1 MEKDTE
7 EPKTIILMGGDIGGT
22 NSRFALFKVDVS
34 DEIMARGPMDH
45 PPFEIVY
52 AKNYL
57 NADYS
62 MFRDVMTEF
71 FADAEHHS
79 DFARTPDFHLTACCL
94 AVAGPVDDGRANFTN
109 RGWVIDSQDIKE
121 WFGFEHVRVVNDF
134 VASGYGILT
143 LMETEVTVLQ
153 EGKYSQ
159 SAPIAVLGAGTGLG
173 ECFLAPNWSPYGS
186 FYDAYPSEGGHVE
199 FAPKTDIQFKCL
211 QFLSEKFQGRVSVE
225 RIVSGKGLLNVY
237 EFFKSEY
244 PDEFNEGHDH
254 KIINAVEAGAVIASL
269 TYDYTLCAQ
278 TMEFVFEVYGT
289 EAGSVA
295 LKFLPYGGLYI
306 AGSLA
311 PRNIE
316 RLTGQDSSFMKAA
329 INKGRVSPALKN
341 VSCRISNTVENIPI
355 KVVMCE
361 DLGMRGSQLLS
372 YRIFLESKPPTI
384 PAQLSSATD
393 VLETTANPDIPA
405 IRKSDGYADGP
416 YKEPHIALTLPA
428 RHAMDITF
436 IAEIAVASSIAA
448 SIALIIG
455 FGARSLTR
463 IDLAKGS

>member
-199 FAPKTDIQFKCL
+199 FAPKTDIQVLK
-211 QFLSEKFQGRVSVE
+211 LSPRQQWRNWSDSPVLTVTNSLDLCVVQVPAVPVREVPGTSICGKDRFWQG
-225 RIVSGKGLLNVY
+225 
-237 EFFKSEY
+237 
-244 PDEFNEGHDH
+244 
-254 KIINAVEAGAVIASL
+254 
-269 TYDYTLCAQ
+269 
-278 TMEFVFEVYGT
+278 
-289 EAGSVA
+289 A
-295 LKFLPYGGLYI
+295 LKC
-306 AGSLA
+306 
-311 PRNIE
+311 
-316 RLTGQDSSFMKAA
+316 
-329 INKGRVSPALKN
+329 V
-341 VSCRISNTVENIPI
+341 
-355 KVVMCE
+355 
-361 DLGMRGSQLLS
+361 
-372 YRIFLESKPPTI
+372 
-384 PAQLSSATD
+384 
-393 VLETTANPDIPA
+393 
-405 IRKSDGYADGP
+405 
-416 YKEPHIALTLPA
+416 
-428 RHAMDITF
+428 
-436 IAEIAVASSIAA
+436 
-448 SIALIIG
+448 
-455 FGARSLTR
+455 
-463 IDLAKGS
+463 